1 MRSCEEL
8 EWMLNLYLD
17 DMLPSEEEPA
27 LKAHLAECPA
37 CRERLEQL
45 RAMQQAVAGLDEP
58 VPEELHQRILE
69 HVVQYAEGQPKQAS
83 AAPLRPHRWIRALA
97 AVAACAALCI
107 AAVRLVPWMTAGR
120 MFEADAMSGAQM
132 QGAADQLI
140 VENTA
145 ADGAAAAPESR
156 EEPSKETAPVPDAA
170 EEALKD
176 FQDSEKIAV
185 DMPPLLGQSSTDA
198 AEKSIGR
205 WLLAQGARA
214 EAPECLTQ
222 TTVYEGELEGEAV
235 SYVEI
240 AVFAQDYWLEQLAA
254 CGFTVTELEGESL
267 SADGQYIRLYF
278 SWTE

>member
-8 EWMLNLYLD
+8 EWTLNLYLD

-69 HVVQYAEGQPKQAS
+69 HVAQHAGEQPTRAS
-83 AAPLRPHRWIRALA
+83 VMPQRSRRWIRAMA
-97 AVAACAALCI
+97 AMAACAALCVV
-107 AAVRLVPWMTAGR
+107 AVRLVPWLTAGR
-120 MFEADAMSGAQM
+120 TFEADAMSGAQM

-140 VENTA
+140 VESTTT
-145 ADGAAAAPESR
+145 DGAAAAPEGR
-156 EEPSKETAPVPDAA
+156 KEPSEETAPVPDAA
-170 EEALKD
+170 EEAMRD
-176 FQDSEKIAV
+176 FQDSEKMAV
-185 DMPPLLGQSSTDA
+185 DMPPLLGQSNTGT

-205 WLLAQGARA
+205 WLLAQGLR
-214 EAPECLTQ
+214 EDAPECLTQ
-222 TTVYEGELEGEAV
+222 TTVYEGELAGEEV

-240 AVFAQDYWLEQLAA
+240 SAFAQDYWLDQLAA
-254 CGFTVTELEGESL
+254 CGFTVTELEGEAL